1 MPSPGTFDAKVP
13 ASDLPRLFVGDNLM
27 ATRTITGIHHITAIA
42 RDPQRNLDFYTS
54 VLGLRLV
61 KLTVNFDDPTT
72 YHFYFG
78 NDAGTPGS
86 ILTFFPWP
94 DARRGVVGSGQVTA
108 TTFAVPGDSASY
120 WRHRLSEHGLSVQ
133 EDGDRFGEQV
143 LTFTDPDGLP
153 LEVIAT
159 PQANPLLAWK
169 HGSVVAEHAICGF
182 HSATLSE
189 EGYEQTT
196 RLLQDT
202 MGFVPAGNEG
212 NRFRYRAMGDAAG
225 AIVDVLCT
233 PDGQPGRLGAGT
245 VHHIAWR
252 TPDDDQQL
260 IWRRDLATLGY
271 NVSPVMD
278 RTYFHSIYY
287 REPGGVLF
295 EIATDPPGFAI
306 DETPDHMGERL
317 MLPPQ
322 YERNRQILEPA
333 LPKLSLPHE
342 RGTAT

>member
-1 MPSPGTFDAKVP
+1 
-13 ASDLPRLFVGDNLM
+13 M
-27 ATRTITGIHHITAIA
+27 AARTISGIHHITAIA
-42 RDPQRNLDFYTS
+42 GEAQRNLDFYTK

-61 KLTVNFDDPTT
+61 KRTVNFDDPGT

-78 NDAGTPGS
+78 NDAGAPGS
-86 ILTFFPWP
+86 ILTFFPW
-94 DARRGVVGSGQVTA
+94 ANVRKGVVGAGQVSA
-108 TTFAVPGDSASY
+108 TTFAIPAHSVTY
-120 WRHRLSEHGLSVQ
+120 WQRRLAEHGVNVNDSG
-133 EDGDRFGEQV
+133 ERFGERIV
-143 LTFTDPDGLP
+143 GFTDPDGLP
-153 LEVIAT
+153 LELVAT
-159 PQANPLLAWK
+159 RDANPLMAWR
-169 HGSVVAEHAICGF
+169 GSPVEPTDAICGF

-189 EGYEQTT
+189 EGYEQTA

-202 MGFVPAGNEG
+202 MGFDLVGNEG
-212 NRFRYRAMGDAAG
+212 HRFRYRAPGGGAATT
-225 AIVDVLCT
+225 VDILCT
-233 PDGQPGRLGAGT
+233 PDGQSGRLGAGT

-260 IWRRDLATLGY
+260 KWRNDLVELGY

-306 DETPDHMGERL
+306 DESPAHLGEGL

-322 YERNRQILEPA
+322 YESRRAILEQTLPA
-333 LPKLSLPHE
+333 LVLPR
-342 RGTAT
+342 RGGGS